1 MFRCTDGENLLL
13 ISNLNVDNIQMK
25 MYSLFLSQLCLESE
39 L

>member
-39 L
+39 I